1 MGNVAKARELREERF
16 SCGLCVMCGKA
27 EHEPGKQKCKICN
40 DRMKNYPVQRS
51 DSSLVQRQAYS
62 RAYTK
67 ELYDRRREANLCI
80 QCGKNP
86 PEYTDRCDKCY
97 DRYKVLQKQSRVKLK
112 EAAFKAYGGYTCAC
126 CNEAKAPC
134 FLQLDHVNGD
144 GCSHLGASGK
154 RLKGDSLYRWLQK
167 NNYPPE
173 FQVLCAD
180 CNFAKGNEVE
190 CPHKEQTRSML
201 AKLSMLPLT
210 Y

>member
-1 MGNVAKARELREERF
+1 MSKV
-16 SCGLCVMCGKA
+16 V
-27 EHEPGKQKCKICN
+27 
-40 DRMKNYPVQRS
+40 RS
-51 DSSLVQRQAYS
+51 EKSLEKR
-62 RAYTK
+62 RAYNCKFTMAC
-67 ELYDRRREANLCI
+67 YDKRRKAGLCI
-80 QCGKNP
+80 QCGKVP
-86 PEYTDRCDKCY
+86 PTKTDRCDSCY
-97 DRYKVLQKQSRVKLK
+97 ELLKAANRKSRAKLK
-112 EAAFKAYGGYTCAC
+112 DAAFKAYGGYTCAC
-126 CNEAKAPC
+126 CNETKAPC

-167 NNYPPE
+167 NKYSPG

-190 CPHKEQTRSML
+190 CPHKEQIRTML